1 MQARER
7 ASSPRIP
14 QRHGLIH
21 RTASLLL
28 PKFTPCAT
36 PALYSGWGGRRP
48 DVSRVRMS
56 AGECCPIL
64 RPLEDYCMVTVIE
77 DDPRIAELREM
88 RAKALQGG
96 GQARIDAQH
105 SKGKLT
111 ARERIDLLLDPGTF
125 NELEPFLTNQGD
137 ESGMMVEHYPGDG
150 VVTGYGSIDGRTVYI
165 YAQDFTVYGGT
176 LGAAQ
181 SHKICRVMDL
191 AVRNGVPIIG
201 LIDSGGARIQEGVQ
215 SLGGYAEVFR
225 RNAQYSGVIPQI
237 SIMLGPCAG
246 GAAYSPALTD
256 LIIMVREKSYMFLT
270 GPQVIKAVTGEDI
283 DVESLGGAYVHMAVS
298 GTSHL
303 ATDTEEEALA
313 LCRRVLGYLPSN
325 NIDNPPHN
333 PLTVEPEGTGE
344 LNGIVP
350 LDPNVPYSM
359 HEVIDRVADRDTFI
373 EVQPDW
379 AQNAVVGFARVGGY
393 SVGIVAQEPSVM
405 AGVID
410 IDSADKIT
418 RFVRLCDCYNVP
430 LVTLVDSPGF
440 LPGVDQEHRGI
451 IRHGAKVLFAYSEAT
466 VPKIS
471 VITRKAYGGAYVVM
485 SSKYLGTDI
494 SYAWPSAEI
503 AVMGAEG
510 AVNILYKREIE
521 SAPDPAAERARL
533 AEDYR
538 KRFNNP
544 YYAATT
550 GNVDDVI
557 EPRETREKIIASLAA
572 LRDKVAPAP
581 PRKHGNIP
589 V

>member
-1 MQARER
+1 
-7 ASSPRIP
+7 
-14 QRHGLIH
+14 
-21 RTASLLL
+21 
-28 PKFTPCAT
+28 
-36 PALYSGWGGRRP
+36 
-48 DVSRVRMS
+48 
-56 AGECCPIL
+56 
-64 RPLEDYCMVTVIE
+64 
-77 DDPRIAELREM
+77 
-88 RAKALQGG
+88 
-96 GQARIDAQH
+96 
-105 SKGKLT
+105 
-111 ARERIDLLLDPGTF
+111 
-125 NELEPFLTNQGD
+125 
-137 ESGMMVEHYPGDG
+137 
-150 VVTGYGSIDGRTVYI
+150 
-165 YAQDFTVYGGT
+165 
-176 LGAAQ
+176 
-181 SHKICRVMDL
+181 
-191 AVRNGVPIIG
+191 
-201 LIDSGGARIQEGVQ
+201 
-215 SLGGYAEVFR
+215 
-225 RNAQYSGVIPQI
+225 
-237 SIMLGPCAG
+237 MLGPCAG

-270 GPQVIKAVTGEDI
+270 GPQVIKAVTGETI
-283 DVESLGGAYVHMAVS
+283 DVESLGGAHVHMAVS

-313 LCRRVLGYLPSN
+313 LCRKVLGYLPSN

-333 PLTVEPEGTGE
+333 PLTAEPDGIDE

-350 LDPNVPYSM
+350 LDANMPYNM
-359 HEVIDRVADRDTFI
+359 HDVISRVADRDTFL

-379 AQNAVVGFARVGGY
+379 AQNAVVGLARIGGY

-430 LVTLVDSPGF
+430 LVTFVDSPGF

-471 VITRKAYGGAYVVM
+471 IITRKAYGGAYVVM